1 MKLTEES
8 EIMQVKSTS
17 VVNIIEILGIFTVI
31 VSLLFVA
38 YEINQA
44 NKIAMVDSEQAIWE
58 NFSAINELIMGNTE
72 FAQLMHNM
80 TDEDAVF
87 SDNDLEKVRALV
99 RRLTNAWS
107 AAENSYN
114 SGMLTEQTYQLLYD
128 DVRNLLITYPGS
140 RQAWRELLDLYP
152 NLTSGFFAY
161 SRELLNELE
170 LRDGLEN

>member
-1 MKLTEES
+1 M
-8 EIMQVKSTS
+8 IMDDKTKS
-17 VVNIIEILGIFTVI
+17 VVTILEILGIITVI

-44 NKIAMVDSEQAIWE
+44 NKIAMVDSEQAIFE
-58 NFSAINELIMGNTE
+58 NFSTINELIMSNTDYAE
-72 FAQLMHNM
+72 LMHKM
-80 TDEDAVF
+80 TNQDAEF
-87 SDNDLEKVRALV
+87 SESDLEKVRAFV

-114 SGMLTEQTYQLLYD
+114 NGMLTEQTYQLLYD

-140 RQAWRELLDLYP
+140 RKAWQELLDLYP

-161 SRELLNELE
+161 SRELLNDLE
-170 LRDGLEN
+170 VRNRLEDQDQ

>member
-17 VVNIIEILGIFTVI
+17 VVNIIEILGIITVI

-72 FAQLMHNM
+72 FAQLMHL
-80 TDEDAVF
+80 
-87 SDNDLEKVRALV
+87 S
-99 RRLTNAWS
+99 
-107 AAENSYN
+107 
-114 SGMLTEQTYQLLYD
+114 
-128 DVRNLLITYPGS
+128 LIHI
-140 RQAWRELLDLYP
+140 
-152 NLTSGFFAY
+152 
-161 SRELLNELE
+161 
-170 LRDGLEN
+170 

>member
-1 MKLTEES
+1 MRLIVES
-8 EIMQVKSTS
+8 AIMQVKATS
-17 VVNIIEILGIFTVI
+17 VINIIEILGIITVI

-58 NFSAINELIMGNTE
+58 NFSTINELIMDNTE
-72 FAQLMHNM
+72 FAELMYSM
-80 TDEDAVF
+80 TNEDAVF
-87 SDNDLEKVRALV
+87 SDSDLEKVRAFV

-114 SGMLTEQTYQLLYD
+114 NGMLTEQTYQVLYD
-128 DVRNLLITYPGS
+128 DVRNLLMTYPGS
-140 RQAWRELLDLYP
+140 RQAWQELLDLYP

-161 SRELLNELE
+161 SRELLNELK

>member
-1 MKLTEES
+1 MRLAEDS
-8 EIMQVKSTS
+8 EIMQVKTTS
-17 VVNIIEILGIFTVI
+17 VVNIIEILGIVTVI

-38 YEINQA
+38 YEINQS

-58 NFSAINELIMGNTE
+58 NFSTINELIMDNTE
-72 FAQLMHNM
+72 FAELMYNM
-80 TDEDAVF
+80 TNEDAVF
-87 SDNDLEKVRALV
+87 SESDLEKVRALV

-114 SGMLTEQTYQLLYD
+114 NGMLTEQTYQVLYD

-140 RQAWRELLDLYP
+140 RQAWQELLDLYP

>member
-1 MKLTEES
+1 MRNKNRSIL
-8 EIMQVKSTS
+8 
-17 VVNIIEILGIFTVI
+17 NILEVLGMVTVI
-31 VSLLFVA
+31 LSLLFVA

-72 FAQLMHNM
+72 YAELMHKM
-80 TDEDAVF
+80 TYEDAEF
-87 SDNDLEKVRALV
+87 SDGDLEKVRAFV
-99 RRLTNAWS
+99 RRMTNVWS
-107 AAENSYN
+107 AAENSYI

-140 RQAWRELLDLYP
+140 RKAWQELLDLYP

-161 SRELLNELE
+161 SRDLLNELE
-170 LRDGLEN
+170 LRDGLDNL

>member
-1 MKLTEES
+1 MNEMTMRNKNRSIL
-8 EIMQVKSTS
+8 
-17 VVNIIEILGIFTVI
+17 NILEVLGMVTVI
-31 VSLLFVA
+31 LSLLFLA

-72 FAQLMHNM
+72 YAELMHKM
-80 TDEDAVF
+80 TNEDAEF
-87 SDNDLEKVRALV
+87 NEGDLEKVRAFV
-99 RRLTNAWS
+99 RRMTNVWS
-107 AAENSYN
+107 AAENSYI

-140 RQAWRELLDLYP
+140 RKAWQELLDLYP

-161 SRELLNELE
+161 SRDLLNELE
-170 LRDGLEN
+170 LRDGLDNL

>member
-1 MKLTEES
+1 MKEMT
-8 EIMQVKSTS
+8 MRNKNKSIL
-17 VVNIIEILGIFTVI
+17 NILEVLGMATVI
-31 VSLLFVA
+31 LSLLFVA

-72 FAQLMHNM
+72 YAELMHKM
-80 TDEDAVF
+80 TNEDAEF
-87 SDNDLEKVRALV
+87 SEGDLEKVRAFV
-99 RRLTNAWS
+99 RRMTNVWS
-107 AAENSYN
+107 AAENSYI

-140 RQAWRELLDLYP
+140 RKAWQELLDLYP

-161 SRELLNELE
+161 SRDLLNELE
-170 LRDGLEN
+170 LRDGLDNL